1 MDSLFVG
8 DKKMFLWIVILLAII
23 FVFAIALII
32 SYVRDVRTAKKN
44 RKNLIGG
51 LSPEEVVKIT
61 KEAKKKKRELK
72 GIKYPF
78 KKIVDEYVFFGGDW
92 RKLVK
97 YVLFGYVITFLIY
110 LVITRS
116 ILCSIIF
123 SIYFF
128 LIAYMILSS
137 KNKKKRMSYLKS
149 FSSALEILSS
159 SIEAGD
165 SLESAITNIQK
176 RERLNP
182 KILNEFAILS
192 NNLKSNMSLDESLE
206 HFWKRNNVFE
216 EFSMF
221 VIVLQFFMKSGGRN
235 LSKMF
240 NTMKVSVQQ
249 KVENYSTIES
259 KIGSYNMLFKIFVF
273 VNIGFSLIGG
283 LFIDNFYNTLSNGLG
298 ILQAVG
304 SVVLTFMATYIFN
317 MFVRGAAEA

>member
-1 MDSLFVG
+1 MDKLFAG
-8 DKKMFLWIVILLAII
+8 DKKMFLWTMILLAVLL
-23 FVFAIALII
+23 VFAITLIVAYI
-32 SYVRDVRTAKKN
+32 KDVRKAKKN
-44 RKNLIGG
+44 RKSLIEG
-51 LSPEEVVKIT
+51 LSQEDAVKIV
-61 KEAKKKKRELK
+61 KEEKKKKREVNK
-72 GIKYPF
+72 IRYPF
-78 KKIVDEYVFFGGDW
+78 KKIVDEYIFFGGDW
-92 RKLVK
+92 HKLVK
-97 YVLFGYVITFLIY
+97 YILFGYIITFLIY
-110 LVITRS
+110 LIITHS
-116 ILCSIIF
+116 ILCSFIF

-128 LIAYMILSS
+128 LIAYLILTS

-165 SLESAITNIQK
+165 SLESAISNIQK
-176 RERLNP
+176 RERLDS

-240 NTMKVSVQQ
+240 NTMKISVQQ
-249 KVENYSTIES
+249 KIENYSTIES
-259 KIGSYNMLFKIFVF
+259 KIGSYNMLFKIFIF
-273 VNIGFSLIGG
+273 VNVGFSLIGG
-283 LFIDNFYNTLSNGLG
+283 IFIDNFYKTLSSGLG
-298 ILQAVG
+298 ILQSLG
-304 SVVLTFMATYIFN
+304 SVGLTFMATYIFN